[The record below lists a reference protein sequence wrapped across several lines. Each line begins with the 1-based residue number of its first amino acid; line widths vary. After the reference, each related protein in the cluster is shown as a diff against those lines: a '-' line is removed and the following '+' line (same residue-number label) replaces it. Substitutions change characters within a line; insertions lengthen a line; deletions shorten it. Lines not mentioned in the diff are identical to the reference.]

1 VSTLRVNSINMV
13 LVVLSCVAAFL
24 LPFEVFLFS
33 YAVLGPLHYLTQI
46 SWMHDRRYFT
56 SGGARGDAVFLAG
69 MAVCVGSIT
78 LGFPELSEYN
88 PSIAFVAFGVAL
100 LMTFA
105 KQTQTKVVGAL
116 ALLGVSFL
124 MRRWDHF
131 GLTFGAFLP
140 TVIHVCLFTA
150 CFVLVGAM
158 KSRDWSGAGLLAL
171 YSICA
176 GSCFLLVPESNYVV
190 SETAHEQY
198 TQGFYGLNNSLSFL
212 FFGRVF
218 TGVTEVFESRNGLMI
233 ARFIAFSY
241 TYHYLNWFSK
251 TSVIRWHEV
260 PRSRLIGCF
269 AAWVASLAL
278 YAYDFRMG
286 VAALLVLSLMHVY
299 LEFPLNHRTFFAMG
313 TEFGGLLNRRRNA
326 GAQRM

>member
-1 VSTLRVNSINMV
+1 LADAASTECREPSASTLRVNSINMV

-78 LGFPELSEYN
+78 LGLPELSEYN

-140 TVIHVCLFTA
+140 TVIHVCLYTA

-176 GSCFLLVPESNYVV
+176 GSCFLLVPATHS
-190 SETAHEQY
+190 S
-198 TQGFYGLNNSLSFL
+198 QGD
-212 FFGRVF
+212 
-218 TGVTEVFESRNGLMI
+218 
-233 ARFIAFSY
+233 AQA
-241 TYHYLNWFSK
+241 
-251 TSVIRWHEV
+251 
-260 PRSRLIGCF
+260 
-269 AAWVASLAL
+269 
-278 YAYDFRMG
+278 D
-286 VAALLVLSLMHVY
+286 
-299 LEFPLNHRTFFAMG
+299 
-313 TEFGGLLNRRRNA
+313 RRRPEPGSLLA
-326 GAQRM
+326 WSGHGSASSEHERRESSPPSS